1 MRPGKHRERPRGMR
15 SPPPPLIRMAA
26 MHRLLWLVMVSLL
39 AISVA
44 GCATMRGVGEDLKNL
59 GKGIEKSVS

>member
-1 MRPGKHRERPRGMR
+1 
-15 SPPPPLIRMAA
+15 
-26 MHRLLWLVMVSLL
+26 MHRLLRLVMACLL

-59 GKGIEKSVS
+59 GKGIQKSIS

>member
-1 MRPGKHRERPRGMR
+1 
-15 SPPPPLIRMAA
+15 